1 MQVTTQ
7 MIDEMVTI
15 KNRVDQILQA
25 VGPMST
31 RQEIAGKWI
40 PSRNVRSIRNFMA
53 ELDQFKVRLENII
66 CETDLKE
73 QAHFKRVIYT

>member
-15 KNRVDQILQA
+15 QNRVDQILQA

>member
-1 MQVTTQ
+1 MQLTTQ
-7 MIDEMVTI
+7 MIDEIVTFE
-15 KNRVDQILQA
+15 NRVDQILQA

-40 PSRNVRSIRNFMA
+40 PSRNVRSIRDFIA
-53 ELDQFKVRLENII
+53 ELDHFKVRLENIL

-73 QAHFKRVIYT
+73 QAHFK